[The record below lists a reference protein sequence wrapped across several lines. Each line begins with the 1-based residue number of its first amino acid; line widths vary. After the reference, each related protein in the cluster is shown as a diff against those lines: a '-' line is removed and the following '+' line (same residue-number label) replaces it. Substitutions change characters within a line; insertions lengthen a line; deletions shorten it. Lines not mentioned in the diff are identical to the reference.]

1 MSGLKDP
8 KTASKTARTT
18 LANNLIAARKAVGLT
33 QSKLGEDSGLGRAY
47 IHRVENER
55 TNLTIDSLAI
65 LAATL
70 GLSVSQLLSERG
82 LEDGPIEPPQPPGES
97 EHSPKL
103 VGSSW
108 PAVAGHLALEFPA
121 GQAFEAARVVASYF
135 KRPVVL
141 VDPLTR
147 VVSGIAG

>member
-1 MSGLKDP
+1 VSGPKDP
-8 KTASKTARTT
+8 TTASKVARTT
-18 LANNLIAARKAVGLT
+18 LATNLIAARKAVGLT
-33 QSKLGEDSGLGRAY
+33 QAKLGENSGLGRAY

-55 TNLTIDSLAI
+55 TNLTLDSLAV

-70 GLSVSQLLSERG
+70 GLSVSQLLSERSP
-82 LEDGPIEPPQPPGES
+82 EDGPLEPLPPSEGEQ
-97 EHSPKL
+97 SPKL
-103 VGSSW
+103 VGSPW

-135 KRPVVL
+135 KRPVML
-141 VDPLTR
+141 VDPFTR

>member
-1 MSGLKDP
+1 VSGPKDP
-8 KTASKTARTT
+8 TTASKIARTT
-18 LANNLIAARKAVGLT
+18 LASNLIAARKAVGLT
-33 QSKLGEDSGLGRAY
+33 QAKLGENSGLGRAY

-55 TNLTIDSLAI
+55 TNLTLDSLAV

-82 LEDGPIEPPQPPGES
+82 PEDGPLEPPSPSES

-103 VGSSW
+103 VGSPW

-135 KRPVVL
+135 KRPVML